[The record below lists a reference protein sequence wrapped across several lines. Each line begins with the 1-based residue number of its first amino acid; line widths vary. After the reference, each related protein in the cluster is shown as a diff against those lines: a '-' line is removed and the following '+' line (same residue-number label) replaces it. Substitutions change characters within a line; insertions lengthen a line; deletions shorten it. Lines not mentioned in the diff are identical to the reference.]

1 MQLILVTGMSGSG
14 KSVVLNAL
22 EDSGYFCIDNLP
34 VGFIELITEA
44 LKSRSFP
51 RLAIAADTRMR
62 EDLRSIRRT
71 LKRLQAA
78 NIEVR
83 LLFLNARTD
92 ALVQR
97 YSETRRRHP
106 LSLRPEAVEA
116 LGLEGQ
122 EESSSLLECIEHERE
137 ILADV
142 EQLGVQMDTTD
153 LKPAALRAWVR
164 EFLQLKAGRISLMFQ
179 SFAYKDGI
187 PLDAD
192 LVFDVRCLS
201 NPYYID
207 ELKPL
212 TGLDPKVAH
221 FLANQTQ
228 APSLI
233 NDVGHFLERWITEFE
248 HDQRSYLTV
257 ALGCTGGQHRSVYCA
272 EQLASRFRGQWPCL
286 VRHRGLSLKGLG

>member
-34 VGFIELITEA
+34 VGFIEPIAESLQ
-44 LKSRSFP
+44 SRSFP

-62 EDLRSIRRT
+62 EDLRAIRLT
-71 LKRLQAA
+71 LQRLVSAG
-78 NIEVR
+78 IEVR

-92 ALVQR
+92 ALIQR

-106 LSLRPEAVEA
+106 LSLRPEAIEA

-137 ILADV
+137 ILVDI
-142 EQLGVQMDTTD
+142 EQLGVQLDTTD

-164 EFLQLKAGRISLMFQ
+164 EFLQLKSGRISLMFQ

-201 NPYYID
+201 NPHYIE

-212 TGLDPKVAH
+212 TGLDPKVASY
-221 FLANQTQ
+221 LANKTQ
-228 APSLI
+228 AASLI
-233 NDVGHFLERWITEFE
+233 EDIAKFLQRWIAEFE

-272 EQLASRFRGQWPCL
+272 EQLAKKFCGQWPCL

>member
-34 VGFIELITEA
+34 VGFIELITES

>member
-34 VGFIELITEA
+34 VGFIEPIAES

-71 LKRLQAA
+71 LERLQAA
-78 NIEVR
+78 DMEVR

-142 EQLGVQMDTTD
+142 EQLGVQMDTTN

-221 FLANQTQ
+221 FLANQTR

-233 NDVGHFLERWITEFE
+233 NDIGHFLERWIAEFE

-272 EQLASRFRGQWPCL
+272 EQLASRFRSQWPCL

>member
-34 VGFIELITEA
+34 VGFIELITES

-106 LSLRPEAVEA
+106 LSLRTEAVEA

>member
-34 VGFIELITEA
+34 VGFIEPIAES

-71 LKRLQAA
+71 LERLQAA
-78 NIEVR
+78 DIEVR

-142 EQLGVQMDTTD
+142 EQLGVQIDTTD

-164 EFLQLKAGRISLMFQ
+164 ELLQLKAGRISLMFQ

-201 NPYYID
+201 NPHYID

-228 APSLI
+228 APTLI
-233 NDVGHFLERWITEFE
+233 NDIGHFLERWIKEFE
-248 HDQRSYLTV
+248 HDQRSYLTL

-286 VRHRGLSLKGLG
+286 VRHRGLNLKGLG

>member
-34 VGFIELITEA
+34 VGFIEPIAESLQ
-44 LKSRSFP
+44 SRSFP

-62 EDLRSIRRT
+62 DDLQSVRLT
-71 LKRLQAA
+71 LERLKSAG
-78 NIEVR
+78 IEVR

-106 LSLRPEAVEA
+106 LSLRPEAIEA

-137 ILADV
+137 ILADI

-153 LKPAALRAWVR
+153 LKPAVLRTWVR
-164 EFLQLKAGRISLMFQ
+164 EFLQLKSGRISLMFQ

-201 NPYYID
+201 NPHYV
-207 ELKPL
+207 EALKPL
-212 TGLDPKVAH
+212 TGLDPKVAQ

-228 APSLI
+228 APKLI
-233 NDVGHFLERWITEFE
+233 EDIGNFLERWIAEFE

-272 EQLASRFRGQWPCL
+272 ERLADRFRNQWPCL
-286 VRHRGLSLKGLG
+286 VRHRGLSLKGLS

>member
-34 VGFIELITEA
+34 VGFIEPIAESLQ
-44 LKSRSFP
+44 SRSFP

-62 EDLRSIRRT
+62 EDLRAIRLT
-71 LKRLQAA
+71 LQRLVSAG
-78 NIEVR
+78 IEVR

-92 ALVQR
+92 ALIQR

-106 LSLRPEAVEA
+106 LSLRPEAIEA

-137 ILADV
+137 ILVDI

-164 EFLQLKAGRISLMFQ
+164 EFLQLKSGRISLMFQ

-201 NPYYID
+201 NPHYIE

-212 TGLDPKVAH
+212 TGLDPKVASSWRIKPRPRALLRTLPS
-221 FLANQTQ
+221 FCSAGLQSLNMISAATLRWPWAARAGSIARSI
-228 APSLI
+228 APSS
-233 NDVGHFLERWITEFE
+233 W
-248 HDQRSYLTV
+248 QRNFMASGP
-257 ALGCTGGQHRSVYCA
+257 ALCVTGG
-272 EQLASRFRGQWPCL
+272 
-286 VRHRGLSLKGLG
+286 

>member
-34 VGFIELITEA
+34 VGFIQPVAESLQ
-44 LKSRSFP
+44 SRSFP

-62 EDLRSIRRT
+62 DDLQSVRFT
-71 LKRLQAA
+71 LEKLKTAG
-78 NIEVR
+78 IEVR

-106 LSLRPEAVEA
+106 LSLRPEAIEA

-137 ILADV
+137 ILADI
-142 EQLGVQMDTTD
+142 EQLGVQIDTTD
-153 LKPAALRAWVR
+153 LKPAVLRTWVR
-164 EFLQLKAGRISLMFQ
+164 EFLQLKSGRISLMFQ

-201 NPYYID
+201 NPHYI
-207 ELKPL
+207 EALKPL
-212 TGLDPKVAH
+212 TGLDPKVAQ
-221 FLANQTQ
+221 FLANETQ
-228 APSLI
+228 APKLI
-233 NDVGHFLERWITEFE
+233 KDIGNFLERWIAEFE

-272 EQLASRFRGQWPCL
+272 ERLADRFRSQWPCL
-286 VRHRGLSLKGLG
+286 VRHRGLSLKGLS